1 MTMPADKPLHDA
13 VRRADLD
20 WLARHLDPQ
29 VCPPAAFELLV
40 RHEDS
45 RLRYLGL
52 ALLAER
58 VTSGRTGDE
67 REMAELAELLPVS
80 VEGAPVEGAPE
91 EALLLARLYERLG
104 PYLPGNRRPSWRTAS
119 LPVRVR
125 IAWLRAEILNEPAV
139 IRKEP
144 PGELLYQA
152 LRETTATGAHRPEQ
166 LVDELVGSGDPVV
179 QGEGL
184 RLARQALHAGLL
196 APVRVR
202 AHVMGLLGS
211 GSPAVVAAALEE
223 LAEPWATLEPLPAG
237 RLPPFL
243 ATASASTRPGT
254 ADAALTAAAH
264 HGHRGLLRQVIDDPD
279 LPPRLRRPAM
289 ERLGDLADRGDI
301 GALTEIAAQDPLLF
315 GAPAVTCLR
324 GLHRRGHFPEAPHVP
339 SVIGLALADHS
350 IPPHEVATILFT
362 CRHETLRVLVD
373 AAAGDPSWPRRLA
386 LLVALAEQGAQDLE
400 IGDAVTRILPS
411 APAPGPFLDAI
422 RALRHADAE
431 DAVIALLP
439 SAPAAA
445 LEALEAI
452 GGHRTTAALREGLGL
467 LAGGTDGGAGGTEDG
482 AGGTQD
488 GAGGIA
494 PHLRAVRHRALEVLW
509 HLTDDPTGRRALLVR
524 LDPTDLP
531 TRIASDLG
539 GPDERELALLSSHL
553 DPDQPVAALCRL
565 AAHGGAGTLPV
576 IADLLLRVVAELAAS
591 REPGA
596 AAPRLD
602 GVQQAEPQTWE
613 PARQHPGEPA
623 VPQEI
628 LDAVHGLGRRLHERG
643 RIRPACLLDAQT
655 PQEAGHALVATL
667 ALDLLDRPGLSSGE
681 QAVLLE
687 LLLRAPYAGT
697 RARVHRLLR
706 HRDRHVRKHVIALL
720 AREATGDDAQ
730 ALSATL
736 ITLTAAQDI
745 QTVRQAL
752 LALGHARARWAATAI
767 AACLGHPNMNVKKT
781 AAQVLVGA
789 GTPVAVPAL
798 LFWLGHHDNPGLRG
812 TLIEALR
819 AVLGEAYPAT
829 VLAAA
834 EHSDHGRTRE
844 LLLAGLDGALP
855 VRSVLAL
862 DEQASRVAP
871 TLLALVASGRVGLA
885 SGTVEDLST
894 ALARHG
900 ITTAAAPRSAADT
913 GAQRDV
919 DALAAAGWH
928 APTALRLTARHEP
941 LRSFRLRELRH
952 LLPDWLRLAAS
963 EPAERAAVLRLT
975 LRLCP
980 APWTAGELAAFA
992 RSTAVLLDGLAEA
1005 PVEDRHG
1012 LMAVLEAIAPT
1023 LPAVEKRA
1031 VAVAV
1036 RALPRAP
1043 ADGPSTLTLLRSL
1056 GAVLVRADLEQALDS
1071 ARLGAGPRQ
1080 AETAVLRD
1088 AFAASRS
1095 PATTEATVQAEAEA
1109 RAEAWRAELEA
1120 AVRTPGALEEFR
1132 RRCRQY
1138 DGDQDQ
1144 GEGSRDRLAALIDV
1158 HASAGP
1164 EVRVALVDWMT
1175 EIQPLDAPP
1184 WTIAET
1190 ARAKAPHPRTVRI
1203 DDLDQPRSA
1212 ALRDRLLAMLQAPA
1226 PDRRHT
1232 AALALLAWPELE
1244 CGLPV
1249 LRAFLRGG
1257 VDVPVGDGLARA
1269 LSAIDE
1275 EELRGDGILHDR
1287 VALVASELDPSD
1299 LEPLVPLL
1307 LAWWEHDPASGS
1319 SAAGQ
1324 ALRRVPADV
1333 LAERLADRLD
1343 AGAWGFLDLLG
1354 GRPLLRTPALT
1365 RTCRRLRAEGRDDL
1379 ADTLNLVDGPLRRP
1393 DTVQQDADA
1402 LAALRGRG
1410 PAASTAAYR
1419 SPSRQQLL
1427 ELARTGDPVQV
1438 RQALTRLAEGHS
1450 GPDADPDP
1458 GLRDLIGT
1466 LLHHPKPKVRLH
1478 AHRTS
1483 RAVLDRQTHL
1493 HHTSILLHDPQP
1505 DLVRTAIRI
1514 LCHATWAPAIPA
1526 VTGLLEHSH
1535 PVVRRAA
1542 AEGLVVMGAP
1552 AVPALRRAAVHARPD
1567 KRSVYAEIL
1576 ERITAL
1582 GR

>member
-1 MTMPADKPLHDA
+1 MTTPADKPLHDA

-20 WLARHLDPQ
+20 WPARHLDPQ
-29 VCPPAAFELLV
+29 VCPPAAFGLLV

-67 REMAELAELLPVS
+67 HEMAELAGLLPAS
-80 VEGAPVEGAPE
+80 VEGTPE
-91 EALLLARLYERLG
+91 EALLLARLHERLG
-104 PYLPGNRRPSWRTAS
+104 PYLRGHRRPSWRTAG

-166 LVDELVGSGDPVV
+166 LVNELVASGDPVV

-202 AHVMGLLGS
+202 AHVIGLLGS
-211 GSPAVVAAALEE
+211 AGPAVVAAALEE
-223 LAEPWATLEPLPAG
+223 LAEPWAALEPLPAG
-237 RLPPFL
+237 RLAPFL
-243 ATASASTRPGT
+243 AAASASTRPGT

-264 HGHRGLLRQVIDDPD
+264 HGHRGLLRQVVDDPD
-279 LPPRLRRPAM
+279 LPPGLRRRAM

-301 GALTEIAAQDPLLF
+301 GALTAIAARDPLLF

-324 GLHRRGHFPEAPHVP
+324 GLHRRGHFPDAPHVP

-350 IPPHEVATILFT
+350 IPPHEVATVLFT
-362 CRHETLRVLVD
+362 CRHETLRVLAD
-373 AAAGDPSWPRRLA
+373 AAADDPSWPRRLA
-386 LLVALAEQGAQDLE
+386 LLVALAGQGAPDLE
-400 IGDAVTRILPS
+400 IGDAVTRVLPS
-411 APAPGPFLDAI
+411 ASAPGPFLDAI

-467 LAGGTDGGAGGTEDG
+467 VAEE
-482 AGGTQD
+482 

-509 HLTDDPTGRRALLVR
+509 HLTDDPSGRRALLVR
-524 LDPTDLP
+524 LDPADLP
-531 TRIASDLG
+531 TRIATDLG

-596 AAPRLD
+596 AAPFGD
-602 GVQQAEPQTWE
+602 GVQQAAAPAAEQSWE
-613 PARQHPGEPA
+613 PVRQQPGEP
-623 VPQEI
+623 VLPQEI

-655 PQEAGHALVATL
+655 PHEAGHALVATL

-687 LLLRAPYAGT
+687 LLLRAPYART

-736 ITLTAAQDI
+736 ITLTTAQDI

-789 GTPVAVPAL
+789 GTPAAVPAL
-798 LFWLGHHDNPGLRG
+798 LFWLGRHDNPGLRG
-812 TLIEALR
+812 TLVEALR

-834 EHSDHGRTRE
+834 EHGDHGRTRE

-871 TLLALVASGRVGLA
+871 TLLALVASGRVGLS

-894 ALARHG
+894 VLARHG
-900 ITTAAAPRSAADT
+900 ITTAAVSRSAADT

-919 DALAAAGWH
+919 DALAAEGWH

-941 LRSFRLRELRH
+941 LHDFRLRELRH

-963 EPAERAAVLRLT
+963 EPVERAAVLRLT

-980 APWTAGELAAFA
+980 APWTAGERAAFA

-1005 PVEDRHG
+1005 PAENRHG
-1012 LMAVLEAIAPT
+1012 LLAVLEAIAPT
-1023 LPAVEKRA
+1023 LPAVEKQA
-1031 VAVAV
+1031 VAAAV
-1036 RALPRAP
+1036 RALPGAP
-1043 ADGPSTLTLLRSL
+1043 ADGPATLTLLRSL
-1056 GAVLVRADLEQALDS
+1056 GAVLVRADLEQAMDC

-1080 AETAVLRD
+1080 AEAAVLRD
-1088 AFAASRS
+1088 AFAAPHA
-1095 PATTEATVQAEAEA
+1095 PANTEADAQAE
-1109 RAEAWRAELEA
+1109 AEAWRAELEA

-1132 RRCRQY
+1132 RRCRH
-1138 DGDQDQ
+1138 DEGVPGQ
-1144 GEGSRDRLAALIDV
+1144 GEGEAQAQAQGSRDRLTALIDV

-1232 AALALLAWPELE
+1232 AALALRAWPELE
-1244 CGLPV
+1244 CALPV
-1249 LRAFLRGG
+1249 LRAYLRGG
-1257 VDVPVGDGLARA
+1257 VDVPVGEGLARA
-1269 LSAIDE
+1269 LSVIDE
-1275 EELRGDGILHDR
+1275 AELRADGILHDR
-1287 VALVASELDPSD
+1287 VALVACELDPSA

-1307 LAWWEHDPASGS
+1307 LEWWEHDPPSGS
-1319 SAAGQ
+1319 SAAAQ
-1324 ALRRVPADV
+1324 ALGRVPADV

-1365 RTCRRLRAEGRDDL
+1365 RTCRRLRAEGRDGL
-1379 ADTLNLVDGPLRRP
+1379 ADTLHLVDGPLRRP
-1393 DTVQQDADA
+1393 DTVRQDADA
-1402 LAALRGRG
+1402 LAALRDRG
-1410 PAASTAAYR
+1410 PAASTAAYQP
-1419 SPSRQQLL
+1419 PSRQQLL
-1427 ELARTGDPVQV
+1427 DLARTGDPAQV
-1438 RQALTRLAEGHS
+1438 RRALTRVSEEHS

-1466 LLHHPKPKVRLH
+1466 LLHHPRPKVRLH

-1483 RAVLDRQTHL
+1483 RAVLDRQTYL

-1505 DLVRTAIRI
+1505 DLVRTAIRT

-1552 AVPALRRAAVHARPD
+1552 AVPALRHAADHARPD
-1567 KRSVYAEIL
+1567 KRSVYTEVL
-1576 ERITAL
+1576 EQIGQGSA
-1582 GR
+1582 